1 MISIPALG
9 LFAGFAVVASFTP
22 GPAVMLAVNNAMHF
36 GWRRALWSSLGNI
49 SGLLTL
55 SMLSALG
62 INAVL
67 QGSATAF
74 TLLKTAGALYLI
86 WLGVQQWRKAGA
98 MRRAAGEHRV
108 GELRSLDRTA
118 PGSEVPEAGLAAPAL
133 AQARPRVLYR
143 RGLTVALT
151 NPKAIAFIAALFP
164 QFLRTGQA
172 ALPQYAVLTATFM
185 AMSLLALSSY
195 AALAVLAR
203 RRLRGWF
210 EAGWPQRASAGVFCA
225 FGIAMLR
232 LHRN

>member
-1 MISIPALG
+1 MISLPALG

-36 GWRRALWSSLGNI
+36 GWRRAFWSSLGNI

-55 SMLSALG
+55 SVLSALG
-62 INAVL
+62 INALL

-74 TLLKTAGALYLI
+74 TLLKTVGALYLI
-86 WLGVQQWRKAGA
+86 WLGVQQWRRAGS
-98 MRRAAGEHRV
+98 MRRAEGAPQGIP
-108 GELRSLDRTA
+108 LDDANPDT
-118 PGSEVPEAGLAAPAL
+118 GLASPGPAS

-164 QFLRTGQA
+164 QFLRPDHA
-172 ALPQYAVLTATFM
+172 ALPQYAVLTLTFM
-185 AMSLLALSSY
+185 TMSLLALSSY

-203 RRLRGWF
+203 RRLRRCF

>member
-1 MISIPALG
+1 MMPVSALG

-98 MRRAAGEHRV
+98 GAGA
-108 GELRSLDRTA
+108 SA
-118 PGSEVPEAGLAAPAL
+118 PAAPAPAPGL
-133 AQARPRVLYR
+133 GAVQARPRALYR

>member
-1 MISIPALG
+1 MISLPGLG

-55 SMLSALG
+55 SVLSALG

-67 QGSATAF
+67 RGSATAF

-86 WLGVQQWRKAGA
+86 WLGIQQWRRAGA
-98 MRRAAGEHRV
+98 MRRAAQ
-108 GELRSLDRTA
+108 A
-118 PGSEVPEAGLAAPAL
+118 PQTQALESAERASATPEAGPRPE
-133 AQARPRVLYR
+133 QARPRALYR

-151 NPKAIAFIAALFP
+151 NPKAVAFIAALFP
-164 QFLRTGQA
+164 QFLRSGHA
-172 ALPQYAVLTATFM
+172 ALPQYAALTGIFM
-185 AMSLLALSSY
+185 TMSLLALSSY

-203 RRLRGWF
+203 RRLRRWF

-232 LHRN
+232 LHRS